1 MAIPSISESNELM
14 KNLINEKE
22 PFFISRLGGSIGTLT
37 RNYKANM
44 QIPRRII
51 THSQTHDGIYCNNM
65 NDLLKY
71 ADMYADSLENSTYLA
86 CFTNLCNETQDYF
99 IKKYSLKALHSRVL
113 EPFYSILENETP
125 WTHKLKGKK
134 ILVINPFTDSMKKQ
148 LDNNFQMFKDKKIF
162 FRWTTIYFLQMF

>member
-71 ADMYADSLENSTYLA
+71 ADMYGLEKLAEDIKEFEKEDPIFWKLSPLIEKLIKENKNFDSLN
-86 CFTNLCNETQDYF
+86 
-99 IKKYSLKALHSRVL
+99 
-113 EPFYSILENETP
+113 
-125 WTHKLKGKK
+125 
-134 ILVINPFTDSMKKQ
+134 
-148 LDNNFQMFKDKKIF
+148 
-162 FRWTTIYFLQMF
+162 